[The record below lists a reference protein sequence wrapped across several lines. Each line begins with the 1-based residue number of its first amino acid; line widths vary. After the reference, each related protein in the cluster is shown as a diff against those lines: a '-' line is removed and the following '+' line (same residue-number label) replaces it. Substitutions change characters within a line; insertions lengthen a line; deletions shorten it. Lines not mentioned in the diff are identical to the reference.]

1 MNFPAVRMAL
11 LALVFTIAWT
21 LVEHYAGFNTTRHD
35 IGQYTRMVVPLVF
48 YILVVSAIWLQRK
61 QDGGSIPFARAL
73 KIGAA
78 TAVLYGALSAFWFAI
93 YAEIINPAY
102 ASTLRAFELKK
113 LENAHATPEQLAAKM
128 KDVSLNSGGSFLS
141 YFLLF
146 VFMTFFGCAVA
157 LVAAFVLKKKK
168 AA

>member
-1 MNFPAVRMAL
+1 MAL

-21 LVEHYAGFNTTRHD
+21 MMEHYSGFNTTRHD
-35 IGQYTRMVVPLVF
+35 IGQYTRMVIPFVF
-48 YILVVSAIWLQRK
+48 YFLVVRAIWLQRK
-61 QDGGSIPFARAL
+61 ADGGSIPFARAV

-102 ASTLRAFELKK
+102 ASTLRDFELKK
-113 LENAHATPEQLAAKM
+113 LENVHATPEQVAAKM
-128 KDVSLNSGGSFLS
+128 KDISLNSGGSFLS

-168 AA
+168 AG

>member
-48 YILVVSAIWLQRK
+48 YVLVVYA
-61 QDGGSIPFARAL
+61 IPFARAL
-73 KIGAA
+73 RIGAA
-78 TAVLYGALSAFWFAI
+78 TAVIFGALSAFWFAI

-102 ASTLRAFELKK
+102 ASTLREFELKK
-113 LENAHATPEQLAAKM
+113 LENAHATPEQKKKKM
-128 KDVSLNSGGSFLS
+128 KDVSLNSLSSGGSFLS

-168 AA
+168 AD